1 MRLCLCA
8 CFFDLH
14 CNARKCNINIH
25 RLDRLLC
32 SLIYG
37 VITTYWLRQVRG
49 AVVPMYLQSN
59 GKSFSTLNAP
69 GGRGMC
75 SSVDWTS
82 TLPLVDSK
90 TMERIKKM
98 RHLPCGQKELT
109 KVFVQAFSREI
120 SNLCSHYLGNYSSRS
135 LWNNE
140 QSATSFNGRSRN
152 EQQSDQMEK
161 ENDSFFPSRT
171 LSSPGKRRNIM
182 AACLNRCVSKAQTA
196 KK

>member
-1 MRLCLCA
+1 
-8 CFFDLH
+8 
-14 CNARKCNINIH
+14 
-25 RLDRLLC
+25 
-32 SLIYG
+32 
-37 VITTYWLRQVRG
+37 
-49 AVVPMYLQSN
+49 
-59 GKSFSTLNAP
+59 
-69 GGRGMC
+69 
-75 SSVDWTS
+75 
-82 TLPLVDSK
+82 
-90 TMERIKKM
+90 MERIKKM